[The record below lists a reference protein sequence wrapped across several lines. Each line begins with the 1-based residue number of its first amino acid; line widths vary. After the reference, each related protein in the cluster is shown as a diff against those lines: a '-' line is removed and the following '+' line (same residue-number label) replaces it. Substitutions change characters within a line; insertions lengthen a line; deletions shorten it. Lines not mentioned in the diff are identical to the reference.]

1 MITILRVTRNDK
13 STDKTT
19 YRNLRD
25 ARNDAR
31 VIFGQEDVKSVV
43 VATLKG
49 VAKFYQNKARPVE
62 VWITK

>member
-1 MITILRVTRNDK
+1 MITRLVVSKNDK
-13 STDKTT
+13 SVSKIT
-19 YRNLRD
+19 YHHIAD
-25 ARNDAR
+25 ARKEAKILFD
-31 VIFGQEDVKSVV
+31 QPEVKSVV